1 MASWKLIVEDYGK
14 IKSAEVEVSPLTLF
28 VGDNNSGKSYLLALL
43 WGIEFFGVESL
54 IGREYSQSEETD
66 RLIAWIA
73 KQIDSTIENG
83 KQVVYLGEIA
93 ELLQAILDDEL
104 EKNKNNLVKKI
115 FNSQTIDIGKLRI
128 ELMDMQDKQL
138 YFELSEDKE
147 LLKAYDEYGK
157 KLFQLEVST
166 YIEEARIRKDNL
178 MDWTII
184 KVIYCAFMDIR
195 FNQRNNET
203 DGYIYLPAARTG
215 FMLTKDI
222 INKFGRKNTFNIYH
236 ETEPVTPFIRP
247 INQFLDVM
255 DDLRME
261 KSGSEEYLK
270 LVSDLEKEMTHGTIE
285 FNTMPNRE
293 VQYVPTGYEKSI
305 SLRLASAVVTELSPL
320 ILILKHKSSIKK
332 FYYEEPEMC
341 LHPQLQHKMGKFI
354 VRAVNSNIGM
364 VITTHSDIILQ
375 HINNMIKLAK
385 RENYQ
390 EICDQ
395 FGYTEKDLLSAN
407 QVKVYQFEEKE
418 AEKTEIKELVC
429 GENGFAVPTFND
441 ALDRIMDEA
450 YEIQG

>member
-54 IGREYSQSEETD
+54 IGREYLQSKETD

-73 KQIDSTIENG
+73 KQIESTIENG
-83 KQVVYLGEIA
+83 KQVVHLGEIA
-93 ELLQAILDDEL
+93 ELLQIILDNEL

-128 ELMDMQDKQL
+128 ELMDVQ
-138 YFELSEDKE
+138 DKE
-147 LLKAYDEYGK
+147 LYFQLSENKERLQAYDERGTEVFSIGTFVYSNRGDHIK
-157 KLFQLEVST
+157 KELKWFVLTQ
-166 YIEEARIRKDNL
+166 
-178 MDWTII
+178 
-184 KVIYCAFMDIR
+184 IYCVLMEIGW
-195 FNQRNNET
+195 NEQFHFT
-203 DGYIYLPAARTG
+203 DTHIYLPAARTG

-255 DDLRME
+255 DDLSME
-261 KSGSEEYLK
+261 KSGNEECLK

-285 FNTMPNRE
+285 FNAMPNKE
-293 VQYVPTGYEKSI
+293 VQYVPVGYEKSI

-320 ILILKHKSSIKK
+320 ILILKHKNSIKK

-354 VRAVNSNIGM
+354 VRAVNSEIGM

-385 RENYQ
+385 REDCQ
-390 EICDQ
+390 EICEK
-395 FGYTEKDLLSAN
+395 FGYTKQDLLSAK

-418 AEKTEIKELVC
+418 VEKTEIKELVC

-441 ALDRIMDEA
+441 ALDMIMDEA